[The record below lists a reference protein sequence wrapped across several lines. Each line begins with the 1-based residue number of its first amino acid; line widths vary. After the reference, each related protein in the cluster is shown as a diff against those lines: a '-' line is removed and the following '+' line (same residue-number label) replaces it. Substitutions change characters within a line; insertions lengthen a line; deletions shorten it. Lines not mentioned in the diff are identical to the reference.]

1 MIADP
6 KMIVRMSSSLYAQ
19 SPPSIGAHLLCL
31 VLSTI
36 WLGALF
42 YPAGPAVA
50 QRREMRLS
58 LREATAFALQGN
70 LDIQI
75 AGLNP
80 RIREAQ
86 ITEEKGIFDVEARAS
101 LLASDARLLETSTT
115 FLDKI
120 IPNGLAGQDDSQQQ
134 ELTVGV
140 AQLTPYGGAYE
151 VRLSETHLET
161 SRRVVGN
168 VLRLGERVETY
179 TGGVELRATQPF
191 LRNFGSTV
199 TQNRILIAQNNLT
212 ISQED
217 FRQQVIVVT
226 SGVQQTYWDL
236 VFRRQDLAVRL
247 QQLALAE
254 RLLDQ
259 IRRQVAVGTLAP
271 IEVLQAE
278 TNIARTKERILVG
291 QNTVRSAED
300 RLKRVMN
307 FSLTG
312 ELADV
317 ELLPVDAPAY
327 TTPALDQDVQIQQ
340 SLEHRPELIQAKIA
354 LENQHIN
361 LVFDKNQT
369 LPTLD
374 LTASLRFNGLDDSFG
389 GSIEEFELDKRY
401 RWDVGVVFRY
411 PLANRRAKG
420 RLEQSRLAIR
430 QQLLR
435 IKNLEEN
442 IIAEVRAAVRDALT
456 NAQRV
461 QATRAASRLAE
472 KQLEAEEKKLQV
484 GLATV
489 FTVLQF
495 QEDLAVERSNEINA
509 LTDYLKAIVRLE
521 EVKGTL
527 LQAYDI
533 ILQADGP
540 RLQ

>member
-1 MIADP
+1 
-6 KMIVRMSSSLYAQ
+6 
-19 SPPSIGAHLLCL
+19 
-31 VLSTI
+31 
-36 WLGALF
+36 
-42 YPAGPAVA
+42 
-50 QRREMRLS
+50 MRLS

-86 ITEEKGIFDVEARAS
+86 ITEEKGIFDVEARA
-101 LLASDARLLETSTT
+101 AVTAFDARLLETSTT
-115 FLDKI
+115 FDNHI
-120 IPNGLAGQDDSQQQ
+120 RADGLAGQDDSQQQ
-134 ELTVGV
+134 ELAVGV
-140 AQLTPYGGAYE
+140 AQLTPSGGSYE
-151 VRLSETHLET
+151 VRASETHLET
-161 SRRVVGN
+161 SRSVIGN
-168 VLRLGERVETY
+168 IGQEDKRVEMY
-179 TGGVELRATQPF
+179 IGALELRATQPL
-191 LRNFGSTV
+191 LRNFGSRV
-199 TQNRILIAQNNLT
+199 THTRILIAQNNLT

-217 FRQQVIVVT
+217 FRQQVMAIT
-226 SGVQQTYWDL
+226 SNVQQTYWDL
-236 VFRRQDLAVRL
+236 VFRRQDLEVRL

-254 RLLDQ
+254 RLLEQ

-278 TNIARTKERILVG
+278 TNIARTKERIIVG

-300 RLKRVMN
+300 RLKRVMH

-312 ELADV
+312 EFADV
-317 ELLPVDAPAY
+317 ELLPIDAPAY
-327 TTPALDQDVQIQQ
+327 TAPALEQDVQIQQ
-340 SLEHRPELIQAKIA
+340 ALEHRPELIQAKIV
-354 LENQHIN
+354 LENQNIS

-374 LTASLRFNGLDDSFG
+374 LTASLRFNGLRDSFG

-509 LTDYLKAIVRLE
+509 LTDYLKTIVRLE

-533 ILQADGP
+533 ILQTDGP

>member
-1 MIADP
+1 MVAD
-6 KMIVRMSSSLYAQ
+6 KVRMPQNASGHAQ
-19 SPPSIGAHLLCL
+19 P
-31 VLSTI
+31 VLSISAKPILLLLTA
-36 WLGALF
+36 LGFGVFCWAVE
-42 YPAGPAVA
+42 PAAA

-58 LREATAFALQGN
+58 LREATAFALLGN

-86 ITEEKGIFDVEARAS
+86 VTEEKGIFDVTAQAAFQ
-101 LLASDARLLETSTT
+101 ASDARLLETSTT
-115 FLDKI
+115 FIDNI
-120 IPNGLAGQDDSQQQ
+120 IPNRLAGRDDSQQQ
-134 ELTVGV
+134 ELSVGIS
-140 AQLTPYGGAYE
+140 QLTPYGGTYE
-151 VRLSETHLET
+151 VKVSETHLET
-161 SRRVVGN
+161 SRRVIGN
-168 VLRLGERVETY
+168 SGRPGDRVEHY
-179 TGGVELRATQPF
+179 IGSVELKATQP
-191 LRNFGSTV
+191 LLKNFGSIV
-199 TQNRILIAQNNLT
+199 TQNRILIAQNNLA

-217 FRQQVIVVT
+217 FRQQVIAVT
-226 SGVQQTYWDL
+226 SRSQQTYWDL
-236 VFRRQDLAVRL
+236 VFRRQDLEVRL

-254 RLLDQ
+254 RLLEQ

-278 TNIARTKERILVG
+278 TNIARTKERIIVA
-291 QNTVRSAED
+291 QNTVRSVED

-317 ELLPVDAPAY
+317 EVLPVDAPSY
-327 TTPALDQDVQIQQ
+327 TTPAIEQDAQIRQ
-340 SLEHRPELIQAKIA
+340 SLEHRPELIQAKTA
-354 LENQHIN
+354 LENQQIT

-374 LTASLRFNGLDDSFG
+374 LAASLRFNGIDDSVG
-389 GSIEEFELDKRY
+389 ESLEEFDLRTRY
-401 RWDVGVVFRY
+401 RWDVGLVFRY
-411 PLANRRAKG
+411 PLANRKAKG

-430 QQLLR
+430 QQMLR

-442 IIAEVRAAVRDALT
+442 IIAEVRAAVRDVLT

-489 FTVLQF
+489 FTILEF

-509 LTDYLKAIVRLE
+509 LTEYLKALVRLE

-533 ILQADGP
+533 VLQADGP

>member
-1 MIADP
+1 
-6 KMIVRMSSSLYAQ
+6 
-19 SPPSIGAHLLCL
+19 
-31 VLSTI
+31 
-36 WLGALF
+36 
-42 YPAGPAVA
+42 
-50 QRREMRLS
+50 MRLS

-115 FLDKI
+115 FLDRI

-140 AQLTPYGGAYE
+140 AQLTPSGGSYE

-179 TGGVELRATQPF
+179 TGGVELRATQPL

-217 FRQQVIVVT
+217 FRQQIMVVT

-236 VFRRQDLAVRL
+236 VFRRQDLEVRL

-278 TNIARTKERILVG
+278 TNIARTKERIIVG

-307 FSLTG
+307 FSLTS

-327 TTPALDQDVQIQQ
+327 TAPVLDQDVQIQQ
-340 SLEHRPELIQAKIA
+340 ALGHRPELMQAKIA

-374 LTASLRFNGLDDSFG
+374 LTASLRFNGLDDTIG

-435 IKNLEEN
+435 IKNLEQN

-533 ILQADGP
+533 ILQTDGP

>member
-1 MIADP
+1 
-6 KMIVRMSSSLYAQ
+6 
-19 SPPSIGAHLLCL
+19 
-31 VLSTI
+31 
-36 WLGALF
+36 
-42 YPAGPAVA
+42 
-50 QRREMRLS
+50 MRLS

-86 ITEEKGIFDVEARAS
+86 ITEEKGIFDVEARAA
-101 LLASDARLLETSTT
+101 LAAFDARLLDTSTV
-115 FLDKI
+115 FDNHI
-120 IPNGLAGQDDSQQQ
+120 RADGLAGQDDSQQQ
-134 ELTVGV
+134 ELAVGV
-140 AQLTPYGGAYE
+140 AQLTPSGGSYE
-151 VRLSETHLET
+151 VRAIETHLET
-161 SRRVVGN
+161 SRGVVAN
-168 VLRLGERVETY
+168 LGQEDKRVELY
-179 TGGVELRATQPF
+179 TGALELRATQP
-191 LRNFGSTV
+191 LLKNFGSRV

-217 FRQQVIVVT
+217 FRQQVIATT
-226 SGVQQTYWDL
+226 SNAQQTYWDL
-236 VFRRQDLAVRL
+236 VFRRQDLEVRL

-278 TNIARTKERILVG
+278 TNIARTKERIIVG

-300 RLKRVMN
+300 RLKRVMH

-317 ELLPVDAPAY
+317 ELLPIDVPTYTAPA
-327 TTPALDQDVQIQQ
+327 LEQDVQIQQ
-340 SLEHRPELIQAKIA
+340 ALEHRPELIQTKIL

-374 LTASLRFNGLDDSFG
+374 LTASLRFNGLHDSVG

-495 QEDLAVERSNEINA
+495 QEDLAIERSNEINA
-509 LTDYLKAIVRLE
+509 LTDYLKAIVRLD

-527 LQAYDI
+527 LQTYDI

>member
-1 MIADP
+1 
-6 KMIVRMSSSLYAQ
+6 
-19 SPPSIGAHLLCL
+19 
-31 VLSTI
+31 
-36 WLGALF
+36 
-42 YPAGPAVA
+42 
-50 QRREMRLS
+50 MRLS

-86 ITEEKGIFDVEARAS
+86 ITEEKGIFDVEARAT
-101 LLASDARLLETSTT
+101 LIASDARLLETSTT
-115 FLDKI
+115 FDNKI
-120 IPNGLAGQDDSQQQ
+120 IANGLAGQDDSQQQ
-134 ELTVGV
+134 ELAVGI
-140 AQLTPYGGAYE
+140 AQLTPYGGVYD

-161 SRRVVGN
+161 SRSVIGN
-168 VLRLGERVETY
+168 IGQEGERVEHY
-179 TGGVELRATQPF
+179 IGSVELRATQPL

-217 FRQQVIVVT
+217 FRQQVIAVT
-226 SGVQQTYWDL
+226 SGVQQTYWEL
-236 VFRRQDLAVRL
+236 VFRRQDLEVR
-247 QQLALAE
+247 QQQNALAE
-254 RLLDQ
+254 RLLEQ

-278 TNIARTKERILVG
+278 TDIARIKERIIVA
-291 QNTVRSAED
+291 QNAVRNAED

-307 FSLTG
+307 FGLTR

-317 ELLPVDAPAY
+317 EILPIDSPAY
-327 TTPALDQDVQIQQ
+327 TAPAIEQDIQIQQ
-340 SLEHRPELIQAKIA
+340 ALEHRPELNQAKTV
-354 LENQHIN
+354 LENQHIT
-361 LVFDKNQT
+361 LVFDKRQT
-369 LPTLD
+369 LPALD
-374 LTASLRFNGLDDSFG
+374 LTASLRFNGIDDTFG
-389 GSIEEFELDKRY
+389 ESVEEFDLGKRY
-401 RWDVGVVFRY
+401 RWDVGLAFRY

-442 IIAEVRAAVRDALT
+442 IVAEVRAAVRDVLT

-489 FTVLQF
+489 FTILQF

-509 LTDYLKAIVRLE
+509 LTEYLKALVRLE
-521 EVKGTL
+521 EAKGTL

-533 ILQADGP
+533 VLQADGP